1 MRVEPNDRQRLEQ
14 LCRYLTQLVLSAER
28 VQRNTGGQLELKL
41 KTPWR
46 GGITRPLM
54 SPLEVMQRLASLVR
68 SLCRPGAGC
77 LRDASRERLVR
88 GDRLRPVRVADG
100 SSRALRLAT
109 QKQTS
114 GGADLGVTRS
124 RRCSAHLGQGSRHDL
139 GTSAH
144 AGRKV
149 QNRAAHHTTTP
160 PRSVGRPG
168 GGVADA
174 ERRCGACCGTGAID
188 DGATTA
194 TGHRRCQPL
203 VLSARGSVGTCRT
216 SSDSG
221 TRSAAGSRS
230 RASVSVI
237 LYRVT

>member
-1 MRVEPNDRQRLEQ
+1 MSEPDAEGEVAGTLRPLQAAAVTYCVAFGPHAGHEVVTIGGAMPREGTAGQLLRADIDGFSLHAAMRVEPNDRQRLEQ

-100 SSRALRLAT
+100 SATADRGRRLC
-109 QKQTS
+109 
-114 GGADLGVTRS
+114 GRS
-124 RRCSAHLGQGSRHDL
+124 TWGSPISH
-139 GTSAH
+139 
-144 AGRKV
+144 
-149 QNRAAHHTTTP
+149 
-160 PRSVGRPG
+160 PR
-168 GGVADA
+168 
-174 ERRCGACCGTGAID
+174 
-188 DGATTA
+188 
-194 TGHRRCQPL
+194 Q
-203 VLSARGSVGTCRT
+203 
-216 SSDSG
+216 
-221 TRSAAGSRS
+221 
-230 RASVSVI
+230 
-237 LYRVT
+237 